1 MSANAGANDI
11 ERGSRIEALGAGQRR
26 SAARVLADAFDTDPM
41 VQYLMPADSRRARA
55 LPLYFTSVLR
65 QAGRKGLIE
74 VAARG
79 GSAEA
84 AIVSMPPGTYPL
96 PLLPQIRELRTMFAS
111 GWTAALRN
119 FRDLPAIE
127 AAHPAFPF
135 WYVMYLGVS
144 PALQRSGLG
153 GALLNR
159 TIERADAQ
167 RLPVYLVTMKAEN
180 LAYYARF
187 GFAVRQELRLGRSG
201 PATWTLL
208 RDANEAG

>member
-1 MSANAGANDI
+1 MSATSDHN
-11 ERGSRIEALGAGQRR
+11 RIDRAPEIAPLRR
-26 SAARVLADAFDTDPM
+26 DHLPSAARALAGAFHTDPM
-41 VQYLMPADSRRARA
+41 MDYLMPDDRRRARA
-55 LPLYFTSVLR
+55 LPLYFASVLR
-65 QAGRKGLIE
+65 QAGRKGVIE

-79 GSAEA
+79 GVAAA

-96 PLLPQIRELRTMFAS
+96 PLLPQIQELRTILAS

-127 AAHPAFPF
+127 GAHPEFPF

-144 PALQRSGLG
+144 PSLQRSGLG
-153 GALLNR
+153 SALLGR
-159 TIERADAQ
+159 TIDRADAQ
-167 RLPVYLVTMKAEN
+167 RLPVYLVTMKPEN

-208 RDANEAG
+208 REANEAG